1 MEHVR
6 GHRFGFIV
14 HLHDSRLSSGTLT
27 YLLLGGQTPFVGAT
41 DFETLQNIR
50 NGSWSFGDRLS
61 HVTPDAKD
69 FITRLLVND
78 QQNRLTS
85 EQALNHPW
93 LKYALQ
99 HADAPAIASDRLQGA
114 YSRQLYEVSFSSSR
128 RASSQASFLYSLFSV
143 NIDVR

>member
-1 MEHVR
+1 
-6 GHRFGFIV
+6 
-14 HLHDSRLSSGTLT
+14 
-27 YLLLGGQTPFVGAT
+27 
-41 DFETLQNIR
+41 LQNIR
-50 NGSWSFGDRLS
+50 NGNWSFGDRLS

-69 FITRLLVND
+69 FITRLLVTD

-114 YSRQLYEVSFSSSR
+114 YSRQLYEVSVAFLDELCLKSHSSMFSS
-128 RASSQASFLYSLFSV
+128 A
-143 NIDVR
+143 